1 MEKLNFYDSLRFLLF
16 ISFSID
22 IDDSNLD
29 KDTVIRAAVSG
40 AFNDATM
47 HLLSVKDDN
56 EKVKLRNQAEELV
69 SNNVIGLI
77 TSNGKDFKDKYNE
90 LCINVINVYC
100 EEKTPELESYLDFF
114 EKRFNR
120 SKSGKLMYF
129 TQGMAQKFINMTIKN
144 LCIMYHIFNE
154 LKENYAWEN
163 GEIKLPVEL
172 AQNEEEFFAPV
183 DTYTI
188 KAAWNHNDQN
198 GWNNNKSAKIPM
210 NDNEWEGVKNP
221 KGKQKY
227 GVFSTDKILPWSKW
241 KIFGEKNPY
250 DDFQS
255 TIISDNTKTRLKWEN
270 DAWIKT
276 ANEAN
281 K

>member
-1 MEKLNFYDSLRFLLF
+1 MDKLNFYDSLRFLLF

-47 HLLSVKDDN
+47 HLLSVKDDK
-56 EKVKLRNQAEELV
+56 EKVTLRTQAENLV
-69 SNNVIGLI
+69 SKNVIDLVKLK
-77 TSNGKDFKDKYNE
+77 GKEFKNKYNE
-90 LCINVINVYC
+90 LCVAVINVYC
-100 EEKTPELESYLDFF
+100 EDNSPNSDLTFF
-114 EKRFNR
+114 ENRFNR
-120 SKSGKLMYF
+120 RSKGNQELLIF
-129 TQGMAQKFINMTIKN
+129 TEGMAQKFINMTIKN

-172 AQNEEEFFAPV
+172 EQNEEEFFAPV

-188 KAAWNHNDQN
+188 KAAWNNN
-198 GWNNNKSAKIPM
+198 NVIGWNKESAEIPKTEKCKEVNNQY
-210 NDNEWEGVKNP
+210 
-221 KGKQKY
+221 GKF
-227 GVFSTDKILPWSKW
+227 GAFSTDKILPWSKW

-255 TIISDNTKTRLKWEN
+255 TIVSDNTKTRLKWEN

-281 K
+281 KQQ